1 MTKEDVEAAR
11 EALLAHHQKEIDD
24 IYARLEKGESF
35 ESLIAVYGTDPG
47 MQDEE
52 ALKTGYPVHKDSIRY
67 DSAFTVGAFSEKMQ
81 KPGDVSDPV
90 VGQNGIHILYYLR
103 DIPAGAVE
111 LSDDIRT
118 QITDYLT
125 NSKTNEL
132 CNEAIEQWRTKHE
145 VLYNEEAIAAV
156 SAAN

>member
-1 MTKEDVEAAR
+1 M
-11 EALLAHHQKEIDD
+11 
-24 IYARLEKGESF
+24 
-35 ESLIAVYGTDPG
+35 
-47 MQDEE
+47 
-52 ALKTGYPVHKDSIRY
+52 
-67 DSAFTVGAFSEKMQ
+67 
-81 KPGDVSDPV
+81 
-90 VGQNGIHILYYLR
+90 
-103 DIPAGAVE
+103 E

-132 CNEAIEQWRTKHE
+132 CNEAIEQWRTKHD